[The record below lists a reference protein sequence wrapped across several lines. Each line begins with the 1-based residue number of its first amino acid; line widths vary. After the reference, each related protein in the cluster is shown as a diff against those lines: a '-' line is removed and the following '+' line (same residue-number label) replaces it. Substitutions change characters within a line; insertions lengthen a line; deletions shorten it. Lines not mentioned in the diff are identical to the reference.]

1 MYLCWPNESVGNMAE
16 TDNII
21 IKDSL
26 DGLGTDAYG
35 NFLAHAL
42 CLAGSCKLK
51 YNGEERQLQA
61 GNLMIVRKGKLV
73 ERIRPAEDF
82 RVKVIYVASEF
93 IELST
98 PLSNYGMKGQLA
110 LFLDP
115 VMKLDAGQL
124 ELCRK
129 DFEMVEERLAQ
140 TDHHFRRDL
149 LIASVQLLII
159 DFFDFHSHLYGVD
172 NIPLQSA
179 AIMSRFLNM
188 LENGTYREH
197 REVKWF
203 ADKLCV
209 TPKYLSEV
217 CRKVSGYPANY
228 WINRYTVLDISRLLR
243 DKSLTF
249 VRISDM
255 FGFSSPAYFSRY
267 VQQHLGVSPTEYRG

>member
-1 MYLCWPNESVGNMAE
+1 MYLCKRNESVGNMAE

-217 CRKVSGYPANY
+217 SRKVSGYPANY

>member
-1 MYLCWPNESVGNMAE
+1 MYLCKRNESVGNMAE

-35 NFLAHAL
+35 NYLAHAL

-73 ERIRPAEDF
+73 DRIRPAEDF

-217 CRKVSGYPANY
+217 SRKVSGYPANY
-228 WINRYTVLDISRLLR
+228 WINLYTVLDISRLLR

>member
-1 MYLCWPNESVGNMAE
+1 MKMEE
-16 TDNII
+16 TENII
-21 IKDSL
+21 IKDTL
-26 DGLGTDAYG
+26 DGLGTDAYS
-35 NFLAHAL
+35 NYLAHAL
-42 CLAGSCKLK
+42 CLAGSCRLK
-51 YNGEERQLQA
+51 YNDEERELQA
-61 GNLMIVRKGKLV
+61 GDLMIVRKGKLV
-73 ERIRPAEDF
+73 ECIRPADDF
-82 RVKVIYVASEF
+82 RVKVIYVTSVF
-93 IELST
+93 RNPI
-98 PLSNYGMKGQLA
+98 
-110 LFLDP
+110 
-115 VMKLDAGQL
+115 MKLDAEQW
-124 ELCRK
+124 ELCRQ
-129 DFEMVEERLAQ
+129 DFEMVEARLAQ

-149 LIASVQLLII
+149 LIASVQMLII

-179 AIMSRFLNM
+179 TIMSRFLNM

-197 REVKWF
+197 REVNWY

-217 CRKVSGYPANY
+217 SRKISGYAANY

-249 VRISDM
+249 VRISDL

>member
-1 MYLCWPNESVGNMAE
+1 MYLCKRNESVGNMAE

-35 NFLAHAL
+35 NYLAHAL

-110 LFLDP
+110 LFLGP

-217 CRKVSGYPANY
+217 SRKVSGYPANY
-228 WINRYTVLDISRLLR
+228 WINRYTVLDLSRLLR

>member
-1 MYLCWPNESVGNMAE
+1 MYLCKRNESVGNMAE

-217 CRKVSGYPANY
+217 SSKVSGYPANY

>member
-1 MYLCWPNESVGNMAE
+1 MYLCKRNESVGNMAE

-35 NFLAHAL
+35 NYLAHAL

-73 ERIRPAEDF
+73 DRIRPAEDF

-217 CRKVSGYPANY
+217 SRKVSGYPANY

>member
-1 MYLCWPNESVGNMAE
+1 MEKTRDVIMAD
-16 TDNII
+16 T
-21 IKDSL
+21 L
-26 DGLGTDAYG
+26 DGLGTDRYADY
-35 NFLAHAL
+35 LAHAL
-42 CLAGSCKLK
+42 CTEGSCRFVF
-51 YNGEERQLQA
+51 NGKEFELRE
-61 GNLMIVRKGKLV
+61 GDLMIVRKGKLV
-73 ERIRPAEDF
+73 ERIRPADDF
-82 RVKVIYVASEF
+82 RVKVIYVTSGF

-110 LFLDP
+110 LFRNP
-115 VMKLDAGQL
+115 IMKLDAEQR

-149 LIASVQLLII
+149 LIASVQMLII

-179 AIMSRFLNM
+179 ALMSRFLNM
-188 LENGTYREH
+188 LEDGTYREH
-197 REVKWF
+197 REVNWY

-217 CRKVSGYPANY
+217 SRKISGYAANY

-249 VRISDM
+249 VRISDL